1 MGTEVANTVTV
12 GRALP
17 IAQPEDQQ
25 AQMRGNK
32 YGDSWI
38 YGPTG
43 TSHPYADEGTYF
55 AVTNPTPG
63 TPLLFPVTAAFSD
76 AAPLLYI
83 LNQESASNP
92 AQPDVCIEQIK
103 LLVTQVPATT
113 TQAYYA
119 VILDSVARPF
129 TTDNTL
135 SIVPALPNYGT
146 SPRFSMP
153 LIKAQNSAT
162 ASVLTA
168 SSASKRIVA
177 RGALG
182 GLPVLGDE
190 LAIVFGRGDVGSYGA
205 TAVASRK
212 VSSAAAF
219 EIAPGSSMAL
229 HVWFVG
235 NVTTALTYEIEVS
248 GWAR

>member
-1 MGTEVANTVTV
+1 MRTEVANTITV

-32 YGDSWI
+32 YGDSWVN
-38 YGPTG
+38 GPTG
-43 TSHPYADEGTYF
+43 TSHPFADEGSYF
-55 AVTNPTPG
+55 AVTNATPG
-63 TPLLFPVTAAFSD
+63 TSLLYPLTTAFSD
-76 AAPLLYI
+76 TAPLLYI

-92 AQPDVCIEQIK
+92 AQPDCCIEQIK
-103 LLVTQVPATT
+103 LIVTQVPATT
-113 TQAYYA
+113 TQVYYA
-119 VILDSVARPF
+119 VILDAVARPF
-129 TTDNTL
+129 TTDNTA
-135 SIVPALPNYGT
+135 SIVPAVSNYGA
-146 SPRFSMP
+146 SPRFTLP

-162 ASVLTA
+162 ASILTA
-168 SSASKRIVA
+168 SSASKRIIA

-190 LAIVFGRGDVGSYGA
+190 LAIVFGRGDAGSYGG

-229 HVWFVG
+229 HVWFPG
-235 NVTTALTYEIEVS
+235 NATTALTYEIEVT
-248 GWAR
+248 GWVR

>member
-1 MGTEVANTVTV
+1 MGTEVNNTMTT

-25 AQMRGNK
+25 VQMRGNK
-32 YGDSWI
+32 YGDSWVN
-38 YGPTG
+38 GPTG
-43 TSHPYADEGTYF
+43 TSHAYADEGSYF

-63 TPLLFPVTAAFSD
+63 TPLLFPITTAFSD

-83 LNQESASNP
+83 LNQESPSNP

-103 LLVTQVPATT
+103 IIVTQVPATT
-113 TQAYYA
+113 TQVYYA
-119 VILDSVARPF
+119 VILDAVARPF
-129 TTDNTL
+129 TSDNTL
-135 SIVPALPNYGT
+135 SVVPAVSNYGA
-146 SPRFSMP
+146 SPRFTLP

-162 ASVLTA
+162 PSVLTA
-168 SSASKRIVA
+168 SSASKRIIA

-182 GLPVLGDE
+182 GLPILGDE
-190 LAIVFGRGDVGSYGA
+190 LAIAFGRGDVGGYGSSG
-205 TAVASRK
+205 TASRK
-212 VSSAAAF
+212 ASSAAAF

-235 NVTTALTYEIEVS
+235 NATTALTYELEVT
-248 GWAR
+248 GWVR